1 MKRIAA
7 LRGLEYIDEYKF
19 IGIGTGTTVE
29 FLIEELGK
37 NRDRYANKIFYA
49 SSNKTRD
56 LLLSYRLNVSEPDR
70 ILDIY
75 IDGADSVDFN
85 LNMIKGGGGALTRE
99 KILAYNSK
107 FRVII
112 VDETKI
118 KRNIFSFPMPV
129 EILPFSLNLIKI
141 NLKEMNLVYKERI
154 SNDKLFITDNGNY
167 ILDVN
172 LNDAEN
178 PFELAHKIK
187 LIPGVIEI
195 GLFENLADIVI
206 IGKENLMVEE
216 IKKSL

>member
-1 MKRIAA
+1 MKKIAA
-7 LRGLEYIDEYKF
+7 LRGLEYINGHKF

-29 FLIEELGK
+29 YLIEEIGK
-37 NRDRYANKIFYA
+37 NRDKYANKIFYA

-56 LLLSYRLNVSEPDR
+56 LLLRYNLNVSEPDR
-70 ILDIY
+70 VLDIY
-75 IDGADSVDFN
+75 IDGADSVDLNF
-85 LNMIKGGGGALTRE
+85 NMIKGGGGALTRE

-107 FRVII
+107 YKVII
-112 VDETKI
+112 VDETKLR
-118 KRNIFSFPMPV
+118 KNIFSFPMPI

-141 NLKEMNLVYKERI
+141 NLKNMNLEYKERI

-172 LNDAEN
+172 LKDVEN
-178 PFELAHKIK
+178 PIEIAHKIK

-206 IGKENLMVEE
+206 IGKENLKIEE

>member
-112 VDETKI
+112 V
-118 KRNIFSFPMPV
+118 
-129 EILPFSLNLIKI
+129 
-141 NLKEMNLVYKERI
+141 Y
-154 SNDKLFITDNGNY
+154 
-167 ILDVN
+167 
-172 LNDAEN
+172 
-178 PFELAHKIK
+178 
-187 LIPGVIEI
+187 
-195 GLFENLADIVI
+195 
-206 IGKENLMVEE
+206 
-216 IKKSL
+216 